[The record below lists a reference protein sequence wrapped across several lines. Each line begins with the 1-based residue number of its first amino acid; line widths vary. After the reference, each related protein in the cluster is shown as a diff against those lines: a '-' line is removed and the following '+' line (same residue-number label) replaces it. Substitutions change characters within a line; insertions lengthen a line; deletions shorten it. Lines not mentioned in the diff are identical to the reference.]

1 MNPISA
7 ALQSPTPKPDRDVV
21 SSSAND
27 DTLQQGPGRES
38 AFGSVLRTLSGAGT
52 PPSADTDAGKGK
64 PDDGEDDAPP
74 AEEVAPASPAPAVPV
89 SSAAAMVA
97 NFLSAAFPALAA
109 AAAKTQASVQGPPTE
124 SAPASATGGLPV
136 SGLGPTAAPI
146 GGTASG
152 SAPMPIKVPSG
163 DAKSS
168 KAQEIKAAS
177 VDSAA
182 DAKDMLLADSDA
194 RTDNIVRGGD
204 LRRAD
209 NAKHAEDVV
218 RPEGAARTDATQH
231 MAGPLQTEVAKILR
245 AAAAQVEVLG
255 SAVHFKP
262 VVPGAAPA
270 PDGANAIATAAA
282 TEGSIA
288 ASQIAKP
295 EGPALNAA
303 AAALKLAPQ
312 IRVEPD
318 PRRATALNAEGEP
331 EKPMAM
337 TPALGH
343 AISGVER
350 AVLAAVG
357 ERAEEAASSAGAHDG
372 SGMATSLPAG
382 SLPLIATAIK
392 DELDRA
398 TAAQSRIQPDPAAP
412 GIPGGPMRTLKIQLR
427 PDELGVVT
435 VEMRLSN
442 GQLETHLRA
451 SQPETAALLHK
462 DTAILTDLLNQ
473 GGYKADVIVGQAR
486 PTETGTGSGSGG
498 SQQQASPSFTD
509 GGARPGNEGARQ
521 RQEEQRQATGN
532 RREGERTDEAVRP
545 RDSGVYL

>member
-52 PPSADTDAGKGK
+52 PSSADTDAGKGK

-74 AEEVAPASPAPAVPV
+74 AAEVAPASPAPAVPG

-97 NFLSAAFPALAA
+97 NFLSVAFPALAA
-109 AAAKTQASVQGPPTE
+109 AAAKTQASVQGQPTE
-124 SAPASATGGLPV
+124 SALASATGGLPV
-136 SGLGPTAAPI
+136 SGLGSTAAPI

-152 SAPMPIKVPSG
+152 SAPMPIKVPSE
-163 DAKSS
+163 DAT
-168 KAQEIKAAS
+168 
-177 VDSAA
+177 
-182 DAKDMLLADSDA
+182 DMLPAD
-194 RTDNIVRGGD
+194 RTSR
-204 LRRAD
+204 
-209 NAKHAEDVV
+209 AEDVV
-218 RPEGAARTDATQH
+218 RPDGAPRAEQMQH

-245 AAAAQVEVLG
+245 AAAAKVEVLG

-282 TEGSIA
+282 TAGSIA

-295 EGPALNAA
+295 DGPALNAA

-312 IRVEPD
+312 IRSEPD
-318 PRRATALNAEGEP
+318 PRRAAALNAEGEP

-357 ERAEEAASSAGAHDG
+357 ERAEEAASSAGPHDG
-372 SGMATSLPAG
+372 SGIATSLPAG

>member
-52 PPSADTDAGKGK
+52 PSSADTDAGKGK
-64 PDDGEDDAPP
+64 PDDREDDAPP
-74 AEEVAPASPAPAVPV
+74 AAEVAPASPAPAVPG

-109 AAAKTQASVQGPPTE
+109 LAAADAKTQASVQGPPTE
-124 SAPASATGGLPV
+124 SALASATGGLPV
-136 SGLGPTAAPI
+136 SGLGSTAAPI

-152 SAPMPIKVPSG
+152 SAPMPIKVPSE
-163 DAKSS
+163 DAT
-168 KAQEIKAAS
+168 
-177 VDSAA
+177 
-182 DAKDMLLADSDA
+182 DMLPVD
-194 RTDNIVRGGD
+194 RTS
-204 LRRAD
+204 RAD
-209 NAKHAEDVV
+209 DGV

-245 AAAAQVEVLG
+245 AAAAKVEVLG

-270 PDGANAIATAAA
+270 PDGANAIATAVA

-312 IRVEPD
+312 IRSEPD
-318 PRRATALNAEGEP
+318 PRRAAALNAEGEP

-357 ERAEEAASSAGAHDG
+357 ERAEEAASSAGPHDG
-372 SGMATSLPAG
+372 SGIATSLPAG

-392 DELDRA
+392 DEIDRA

-498 SQQQASPSFTD
+498 SQQQASASFTD

>member
-1 MNPISA
+1 MLPA
-7 ALQSPTPKPDRDVV
+7 DRT
-21 SSSAND
+21 S
-27 DTLQQGPGRES
+27 R
-38 AFGSVLRTLSGAGT
+38 
-52 PPSADTDAGKGK
+52 
-64 PDDGEDDAPP
+64 
-74 AEEVAPASPAPAVPV
+74 
-89 SSAAAMVA
+89 
-97 NFLSAAFPALAA
+97 
-109 AAAKTQASVQGPPTE
+109 
-124 SAPASATGGLPV
+124 
-136 SGLGPTAAPI
+136 
-146 GGTASG
+146 
-152 SAPMPIKVPSG
+152 
-163 DAKSS
+163 
-168 KAQEIKAAS
+168 
-177 VDSAA
+177 
-182 DAKDMLLADSDA
+182 
-194 RTDNIVRGGD
+194 
-204 LRRAD
+204 
-209 NAKHAEDVV
+209 AEDVV
-218 RPEGAARTDATQH
+218 RPDGAPRAEQMQH

-245 AAAAQVEVLG
+245 AAAAKVEVLG

-282 TEGSIA
+282 TAGSIA

-312 IRVEPD
+312 IRSEPD
-318 PRRATALNAEGEP
+318 PRRAAALNAEGEP

-357 ERAEEAASSAGAHDG
+357 ERAEEAASSAGPHDG
-372 SGMATSLPAG
+372 SGIATSLPAG